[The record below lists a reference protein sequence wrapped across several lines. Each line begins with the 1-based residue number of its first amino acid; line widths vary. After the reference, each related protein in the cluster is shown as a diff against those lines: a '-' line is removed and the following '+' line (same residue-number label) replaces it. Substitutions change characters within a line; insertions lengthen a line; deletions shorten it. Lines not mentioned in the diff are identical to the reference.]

1 MLTAARFASKVACE
15 ANSTFGR
22 RSISTILT
30 NVSFFFVFY
39 IINYLVDSTMNSLL
53 LIVY

>member
-30 NVSFFFVFY
+30 NVSFF
-39 IINYLVDSTMNSLL
+39 SLNKL
-53 LIVY
+53 NCTGLNNEEIH